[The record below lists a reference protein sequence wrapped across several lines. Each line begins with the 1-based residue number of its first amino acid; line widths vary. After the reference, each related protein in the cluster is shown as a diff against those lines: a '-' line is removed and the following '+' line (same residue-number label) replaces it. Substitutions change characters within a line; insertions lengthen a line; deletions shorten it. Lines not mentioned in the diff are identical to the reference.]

1 MSETDNIGKLTNLNP
16 ESKTKEEEKESKIKE
31 EEKESKTNEEEKE
44 SKKRKFEEEQGES
57 STQPATRF
65 KQDSS
70 DITSDT
76 EFPDIFDMGGGD

>member
-16 ESKTKEEEKESKIKE
+16 ESKPSE
-31 EEKESKTNEEEKE
+31 EEKESKT
-44 SKKRKFEEEQGES
+44 RKFEEEQGES

-70 DITSDT
+70 DISSDT